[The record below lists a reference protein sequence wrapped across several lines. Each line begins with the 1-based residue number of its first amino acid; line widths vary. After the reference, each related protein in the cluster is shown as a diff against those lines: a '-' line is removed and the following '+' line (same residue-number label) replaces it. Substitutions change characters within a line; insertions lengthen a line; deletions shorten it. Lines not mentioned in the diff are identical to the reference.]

1 MPQNDDHSSQQG
13 PASDLFNSSWR
24 YQIIDLVTRANEGI
38 PYRYVGRCL
47 DRVRWLNL
55 TAGENRYTL
64 KPVRSKE

>member
-1 MPQNDDHSSQQG
+1 VSV
-13 PASDLFNSSWR
+13 FR
-24 YQIIDLVTRANEGI
+24 FQIIDLMSGEPEGI